1 MLYLIHSW
9 IVYKEIVVVFSC
21 LLLLNSCLLGIS
33 MISPESGEVY
43 PNMTLLFLQFD
54 REWLSQAGIKTA
66 ISPANLLLKQLPV
79 AII

>member
-1 MLYLIHSW
+1 
-9 IVYKEIVVVFSC
+9 
-21 LLLLNSCLLGIS
+21 

-66 ISPANLLLKQLPV
+66 ISPVNLLLKQLPV